1 MSAAPVHHRKTFQ
14 ANDTYVHEWYVC
26 DVEGLTLGR
35 AATKIASVLRGKH
48 KPSYTPH
55 VDAGDFVVVINADK
69 VKLTGNK
76 WSDKLYYDHSQFP
89 GGLKP
94 KSAEQLIKK
103 HPTDLVKRAVWG
115 MLPKGPLGR
124 RLYKKLKVYAGKEHP
139 HAAQQPKALPLS

>member
-14 ANDTYVHEWYVC
+14 ATDAFVHEWYVA

-48 KPSYTPH
+48 RATFTTH
-55 VDAGDFVVVINADK
+55 ADAGDFVVVINADK
-69 VKLTGNK
+69 IKLTGNK
-76 WSDKLYYDHSQFP
+76 WSDKIYYDHSLFP

-94 KSAEQLIKK
+94 KTAAQLLQR

-124 RLYKKLKVYAGKEHP
+124 RIYKKLKVYAGNEHP
-139 HAAQQPKALPLS
+139 HAAQQPKTLALT